1 MVTWVWPW
9 GQFHWSESESLL
21 GVSMSRGLFGM
32 FLSGGSPGS
41 GGLLFMSMFMGLLG
55 MSVSGGLVGMSVSGG
70 LIGMSVS
77 GGLSSR
83 FTICVSWVASFMSVS
98 FTHCGSSLLY

>member
-1 MVTWVWPW
+1 MGLALAPW

-41 GGLLFMSMFMGLLG
+41 GGLLFMSMFMGL
-55 MSVSGGLVGMSVSGG
+55 
-70 LIGMSVS
+70 
-77 GGLSSR
+77 
-83 FTICVSWVASFMSVS
+83 
-98 FTHCGSSLLY
+98 